1 MVDETGKGS
10 DETLAQPV
18 TWVDYLNVAV
28 SVILGIGLI
37 WVAIDTLRMIRET
50 GDDPVG
56 GPGTPLST
64 AVDDAGENPTNGG
77 RVRLVKDAS
86 HDAAS

>member
-18 TWVDYLNVAV
+18 TWVDYLNIGVA
-28 SVILGIGLI
+28 VILGVVLI
-37 WVAIDTLRMIRET
+37 WGAIDTLRMMRET
-50 GDDPVG
+50 GDDPIG

-64 AVDDAGENPTNGG
+64 GVDDTGENPTNG
-77 RVRLVKDAS
+77 RVRLVKDAT